1 MARGSA
7 LARGQEARPVA
18 ERHSVTL
25 FTDAAPLVLESGRR
39 LAPVTV
45 AYETLG
51 SLSPRRDNVVLV
63 CHALTGDAHV
73 AGRYADGEDRPGW
86 WEAAVGPGK
95 AIDTDR
101 YFVICSNV
109 LGGCRGTTGP
119 SSTDPGTGRPYGL
132 DFPVITPRDMVR
144 VQAALLDALGIER
157 VLAVIGGS
165 LGAMQA
171 IEWAVTFPDRLL
183 GVIPVAGCSRFHPQ
197 GIAFNTVQREAILR
211 DPGFQGGQYYPG
223 PGPVHGLAIARM
235 LGMITY
241 RSDESMWTQFGRQ
254 VRPLGLVGRKSADWD
269 EGYGGRPA
277 AADDGDGAAGSPPRG
292 RPAPGVT
299 FPGASAP
306 GEADLDRGFGIAYEV
321 ESYLHYNGQ
330 ALVKR
335 FDANSYLYLS
345 RAMDL
350 HDISRGYPSLEAAY
364 ARVQAEAL
372 VVGIRSDFLFPTYL
386 QKEMVEGI
394 QSVGGRAEYL
404 EMDSPWGH
412 DAFLV
417 DFDLM
422 AAAVADF
429 LTRQHRRAREGA
441 FGEGK
446 A

>member
-7 LARGQEARPVA
+7 LARGREAGTCAR
-18 ERHSVTL
+18 RHSVTL
-25 FTDAAPLVLESGRR
+25 FTEEAPLQLESGRR
-39 LAPVTV
+39 LGPVTV

-51 SLSPRRDNVVLV
+51 TLSPRKDNVVLV

-73 AGRYADGEDRPGW
+73 AGRYEDGEDRPGW

-119 SSTDPGTGRPYGL
+119 SSPDPRTGRPYGL
-132 DFPVITPRDMVR
+132 EFPVITPRDMVR

-157 VLAVIGGS
+157 VVAVIGGS

-183 GVIPVAGCSRFHPQ
+183 GVVPVAGCSRFHPQ
-197 GIAFNTVQREAILR
+197 GIAFNAVQREAILR
-211 DPGFQGGQYYPG
+211 DPEFRGGQYYPG

-241 RSDESMWTQFGRQ
+241 RSDESMWAQFGRR

-269 EGYGGRPA
+269 EGYGGRPTP
-277 AADDGDGAAGSPPRG
+277 AADSGGRPDGA
-292 RPAPGVT
+292 PAPGART
-299 FPGASAP
+299 GPAPGMEFPGVPSP
-306 GEADLDRGFGIAYEV
+306 GESDLERGFGIAYEV

-330 ALVKR
+330 ALVRR

-350 HDISRGYPSLEAAY
+350 HDISRGYPSMEAAY
-364 ARVQAEAL
+364 ARVTAEAL

-394 QSVGGRAEYL
+394 RAAGGTAEYF
-404 EMDSPWGH
+404 EIDSPWGH

-422 AAAVADF
+422 AGAVAAF
-429 LTRQHRRAREGA
+429 LDRQLDRARG
-441 FGEGK
+441 
-446 A
+446 